1 MPQIKTRQPALATF
15 EICCS
20 INIIDVNRIDMDRKV
35 DAQMSRWKAACW
47 LNCFWQLRAGKGTS
61 PQVIGRRNSQI
72 SWNCGFLQFQQQKR
86 GPEAVTVE
94 HFGTSIDRHV
104 SKKLFSP
111 LHLFSLYLKN
121 PSISPVIC
129 FSATLNVYSTI
140 VLLTFL
146 CPSLFIINIVHSK
159 YFAVFDW
166 LKSS

>member
-15 EICCS
+15 ERCCS
-20 INIIDVNRIDMDRKV
+20 INIIDGNRIDMDRKV

-47 LNCFWQLRAGKGTS
+47 LNCFWQLRAGKGT
-61 PQVIGRRNSQI
+61 

-111 LHLFSLYLKN
+111 LHSFSVYLKN